1 MTHDSRR
8 EPLARPATPAAAD
21 NLRIAPLQFAALVGT
36 MAMMAYVVIVGPVM
50 RDVGLPEWAA
60 GLAITIGGVFWV
72 ALSRWWGRLSDR
84 KGRRPILVIGFAA
97 CAVTYLVMAI
107 GVDLALAGRIGAIA
121 TLVLLVVTRAVIGG
135 VYAAVPPA
143 AAALIADHTPPP
155 ERPARMAR
163 LGTANAIGLVAGPAI
178 AAAIAARDLSWVLYA
193 ATLLPVLGLAVVTFA
208 LPREAAGQSTGPNAG
223 PNTGPN
229 AGRETGPGKGT
240 RPAAAAGARPAGPGP
255 STVSR
260 LDPRLRLVSLA
271 ALVAMSSVAV
281 AQVTIGFFA
290 MDRLGLDHQAGA
302 GAAGLALTTV
312 GLVQILSHQVIM
324 RNPTVSA
331 SRWITAGA
339 LIAAIGFG
347 GVSLVTTQAQLMAG
361 YGVAAFGMGFIFP
374 SLQAMAAN
382 AVDRHEMGAA
392 AGTVSAAQGLG
403 MVVAPL
409 TATLLYGLGP
419 AAPYLLIAA
428 MLAGLGLTLGLSN
441 RRGHRPA
448 ATGSDD
454 EGPGRDHDPGP
465 GQPRQGS
472 DQPQPGRHP

>member
-1 MTHDSRR
+1 MIKD
-8 EPLARPATPAAAD
+8 
-21 NLRIAPLQFAALVGT
+21 LRIAPLQFAALVGT
-36 MAMMAYVVIVGPVM
+36 MAMMAYVVVVGPVM

-60 GLAITIGGVFWV
+60 GLAITVGGIFWV

-97 CAVTYLVMAI
+97 CALTYLVMAI
-107 GVDLALAGRIGAIA
+107 GVDLALAGRIGAVA
-121 TLVLLVVTRAVIGG
+121 TLALLVVTRAVIGG

-178 AAAIAARDLSWVLYA
+178 AAAIAARDLSSVLYA
-193 ATLLPVLGLAVVTFA
+193 ATLLPILGLLVVIFA
-208 LPREAAGQSTGPNAG
+208 LPRDATERAAG
-223 PNTGPN
+223 
-229 AGRETGPGKGT
+229 
-240 RPAAAAGARPAGPGP
+240 PAAAAGGRPPGAPAGAP
-255 STVSR
+255 TVSR
-260 LDPRLRLVSLA
+260 FDPRLRLVSLA

-290 MDRLGLDHQAGA
+290 IDRLGLDHQAGA

-324 RNPTVSA
+324 RNPAVSA

-339 LIAAIGFG
+339 LIAAVGFG
-347 GVSLVTTQAQLMAG
+347 GVALVTTQAQLMCG

-382 AVDRHEMGAA
+382 AVERHELGAA

-419 AAPYLLIAA
+419 AAPYLLIAV
-428 MLAGLGLTLGLSN
+428 MLAGLGLTLGSSGS
-441 RRGHRPA
+441 RGGEPA
-448 ATGSDD
+448 PTATGDQAPD
-454 EGPGRDHDPGP
+454 QDPNPPKPGRRP
-465 GQPRQGS
+465 
-472 DQPQPGRHP
+472 

>member
-1 MTHDSRR
+1 MSA
-8 EPLARPATPAAAD
+8 E
-21 NLRIAPLQFAALVGT
+21 LRIAPLQFAALVGT
-36 MAMMAYVVIVGPVM
+36 MAMMAYVVVVGPVT

-60 GLAITIGGVFWV
+60 GLAITVGGIFWV

-84 KGRRPILVIGFAA
+84 KGRRPILVIGFAT
-97 CAVTYLVMAI
+97 CAATYLLMAL

-121 TLVLLVVTRAVIGG
+121 TVVMLVVTRAVIGG

-178 AAAIAARDLSWVLYA
+178 AAVIAARDLSLVLYA
-193 ATLLPVLGLAVVTFA
+193 ATLLPILGLLVVTFA
-208 LPREAAGQSTGPNAG
+208 LPREAAERAAG
-223 PNTGPN
+223 
-229 AGRETGPGKGT
+229 
-240 RPAAAAGARPAGPGP
+240 PAAATGGRPPGA

-260 LDPRLRLVSLA
+260 FDPRLRLVSLA

-290 MDRLGLDHQAGA
+290 IDRLGLDHQAGA

-324 RNPTVSA
+324 RNPAVSA

-339 LIAAIGFG
+339 LIAAVGFAG
-347 GVSLVTTQAQLMAG
+347 LALVTTQTQLMCG
-361 YGVAAFGMGFIFP
+361 YGLAAFGMGFIFP
-374 SLQAMAAN
+374 SLQAMATN
-382 AVDRHEMGAA
+382 AVERHELGAA

-409 TATLLYGLGP
+409 TATLLYGVGP
-419 AAPYLLIAA
+419 AAPYLLIAV
-428 MLAGLGLTLGLSN
+428 MLAGLGLTFGLSAS
-441 RRGHRPA
+441 RRGPPSP
-448 ATGSDD
+448 TPDPSK
-454 EGPGRDHDPGP
+454 PGK
-465 GQPRQGS
+465 
-472 DQPQPGRHP
+472 HP

>member
-1 MTHDSRR
+1 
-8 EPLARPATPAAAD
+8 
-21 NLRIAPLQFAALVGT
+21 
-36 MAMMAYVVIVGPVM
+36 
-50 RDVGLPEWAA
+50 
-60 GLAITIGGVFWV
+60 
-72 ALSRWWGRLSDR
+72 
-84 KGRRPILVIGFAA
+84 
-97 CAVTYLVMAI
+97 MAI

-193 ATLLPVLGLAVVTFA
+193 ATLLPVLGLAVVIFA
-208 LPREAAGQSTGPNAG
+208 LPREAAGQRAGQNAG
-223 PNTGPN
+223 PSTGRKAG
-229 AGRETGPGKGT
+229 AGREAG
-240 RPAAAAGARPAGPGP
+240 PAAAAGGRPPG
-255 STVSR
+255 TAAVSR
-260 LDPRLRLVSLA
+260 FDPRLRLVSLA

-428 MLAGLGLTLGLSN
+428 MLAGLSLTLGLSA

-454 EGPGRDHDPGP
+454 EGPGRDHDPGAGP
-465 GQPRQGS
+465 PRQGS

>member
-1 MTHDSRR
+1 MTQNPRR
-8 EPLARPATPAAAD
+8 EHPIGPPAPATSTTPATATPATTD
-21 NLRIAPLQFAALVGT
+21 DLRIAPLQFAALVGT

-60 GLAITIGGVFWV
+60 GLAITIGGIFWV

-84 KGRRPILVIGFAA
+84 RGRRPILLIGFAA

-107 GVDLALAGRIGAIA
+107 GVDLALAGRIGAVA

-155 ERPARMAR
+155 QRPARMAR

-178 AAAIAARDLSWVLYA
+178 AAAIAARDLSSVLYA
-193 ATLLPVLGLAVVTFA
+193 ATLLPILGLLVVTFA
-208 LPREAAGQSTGPNAG
+208 LPRDATQRAAG
-223 PNTGPN
+223 
-229 AGRETGPGKGT
+229 
-240 RPAAAAGARPAGPGP
+240 PAAAAGGGPPGAQTR
-255 STVSR
+255 TVGR
-260 LDPRLRLVSLA
+260 FDPRLRLVSLA

-290 MDRLGLDHQAGA
+290 IDRLGLDHQAGA

-324 RNPTVSA
+324 RNPAVPA

-339 LIAAIGFG
+339 LIAAVGFG
-347 GVSLVTTQAQLMAG
+347 GVALVTTQAQLMCG
-361 YGVAAFGMGFIFP
+361 YGIAAFGMGFIFP

-382 AVDRHEMGAA
+382 AVERHELGAA

-419 AAPYLLIAA
+419 AAPYLLIAV
-428 MLAGLGLTLGLSN
+428 MLAGLGLTLKLSGN
-441 RRGHRPA
+441 RDGGPEPTA
-448 ATGSDD
+448 AGDQAPS
-454 EGPGRDHDPGP
+454 PGP
-465 GQPRQGS
+465 NPS
-472 DQPQPGRHP
+472 SNPPSNPASNPASNPPQPGRRP

>member
-21 NLRIAPLQFAALVGT
+21 SLRIAPLQFAALVGT

-193 ATLLPVLGLAVVTFA
+193 ATLLPILGLLVVTFA
-208 LPREAAGQSTGPNAG
+208 LPREARKPEATGPSAG
-223 PNTGPN
+223 PG
-229 AGRETGPGKGT
+229 AGPG
-240 RPAAAAGARPAGPGP
+240 AATGSRPAGA

-260 LDPRLRLVSLA
+260 FDPRLRLVSLA

-290 MDRLGLDHQAGA
+290 
-302 GAAGLALTTV
+302 
-312 GLVQILSHQVIM
+312 
-324 RNPTVSA
+324 
-331 SRWITAGA
+331 
-339 LIAAIGFG
+339 
-347 GVSLVTTQAQLMAG
+347 
-361 YGVAAFGMGFIFP
+361 
-374 SLQAMAAN
+374 
-382 AVDRHEMGAA
+382 
-392 AGTVSAAQGLG
+392 
-403 MVVAPL
+403 
-409 TATLLYGLGP
+409 
-419 AAPYLLIAA
+419 
-428 MLAGLGLTLGLSN
+428 
-441 RRGHRPA
+441 HRPVLIHA
-448 ATGSDD
+448 
-454 EGPGRDHDPGP
+454 
-465 GQPRQGS
+465 
-472 DQPQPGRHP
+472 